1 MRRWTTRPRSWA
13 IAYFISIFVF
23 AALYFLLPPTTF
35 NRRLSAID
43 AVYFSVIT
51 ITTVGFG
58 DIAARSDTGKV
69 LVSLQASSGVVIV
82 GLFLAALW
90 REMTDRLEQS
100 SAAQLL
106 ATQRKV
112 HLTTFFAYWRY
123 IETTIADYRTAT
135 AEATTPMGRRD
146 DIQTYD
152 PAFRFSDL
160 RDVLGPTAEP
170 HAGRIRPLLVRYFE
184 IEGQLANDLKY
195 LLTNYAI
202 TEFPEVRD
210 LVIRFLSLVRSPEV
224 RDSLLAIQDERL
236 GAELHDAIAAQA
248 GEPIGTQVHPP
259 AMMAPLIAYA
269 AGIRTKMRVLH
280 ELEEVV
286 SRLAIES
293 TRVHAA
299 GLRSAE
305 PT

>member
-13 IAYFISIFVF
+13 LAYFVAILAF
-23 AALYFLLPPTTF
+23 AILYFLLPPTAF
-35 NRRLSAID
+35 NRRLSAVD

-58 DIAARSDTGKV
+58 DIVPGSDTGKV
-69 LVSLQASSGVVIV
+69 LVILQATAGVVIV

-90 REMTDRLEQS
+90 RDFTDRLEAS
-100 SAAQLL
+100 HAAQLL
-106 ATQRKV
+106 ASQRKV

-146 DIQTYD
+146 DVQAYD
-152 PAFRFSDL
+152 PAFRFSDM

-195 LLTNYAI
+195 LLTNFAI
-202 TEFPEVRD
+202 TAFPEVRD
-210 LVIRFLSLVRSPEV
+210 LVIRFLSLVRSAEV
-224 RDSLLAIQDERL
+224 RDSLLAIRDERL

-248 GEPIGTQVHPP
+248 GEPIGTQVHAA

-280 ELEEVV
+280 ELEEAVR
-286 SRLAIES
+286 RLATES
-293 TRVHAA
+293 MKGQAA
-299 GLRSAE
+299 GLPPAE